1 MTQTEGV
8 EAYGRFRTA
17 RAMARIETDSSYDP
31 SPGTFTEMSGAA
43 TVAEMEPKSA
53 KANFSWSWG
62 REQGNADFVSASHE
76 AKVIFLWLW
85 GREQVDAVLVSASHE
100 IVIDRIGDGPSR
112 TSDSLFAQ
120 YDISAKAGVPAT
132 DAEIGKAAKLTDE
145 LHAVVYYARVHGL
158 QEIADRLVEL
168 GQQPFSDDDA
178 ALQAESAK
186 CFVEY
191 CVARHKRTRPLMT
204 VTPEGELDSTW
215 INPEDERIVMRF
227 FPNKLVWVAYKLAME
242 KGSFEISAR
251 DLIDPNLHFKFPFWS

>member
-8 EAYGRFRTA
+8 EAYGRFRAA

-31 SPGTFTEMSGAA
+31 SPGMFTGTSGAA
-43 TVAEMEPKSA
+43 TVAETEPKSA
-53 KANFSWSWG
+53 KENFSWSLG
-62 REQGNADFVSASHE
+62 REQGNADFVSASRE
-76 AKVIFLWLW
+76 AKVIFSWLW

-100 IVIDRIGDGPSR
+100 IVIDHIGGGASK
-112 TSDSLFAQ
+112 TSDSFFAQ
-120 YDISAKAGVPAT
+120 YDISGKAGVPTT

-158 QEIADRLVEL
+158 QEVADRLVDL
-168 GQQPFSDDDA
+168 GQQPFSEDDA

-191 CVARHKRTRPLMT
+191 CVARHKQTRPLMT

-215 INPEDERIVMRF
+215 ISSEGDRIMMRF
-227 FPNKLVWVAYKLAME
+227 FPNKLVWVAYKLALE
-242 KGSFEISAR
+242 RGSFEISAS
-251 DLIDPNLHFKFPFWS
+251 DLIDPKLHFKIPFWS